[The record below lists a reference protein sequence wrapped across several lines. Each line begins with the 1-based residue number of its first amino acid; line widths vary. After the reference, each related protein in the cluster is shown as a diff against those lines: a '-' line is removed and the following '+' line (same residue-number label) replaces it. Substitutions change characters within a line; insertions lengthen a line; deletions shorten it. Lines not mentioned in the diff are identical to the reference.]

1 MSVHCSRHIQ
11 YLNGCASTF
20 LVASIQG
27 VRFNLHVINVFQM
40 WTLLEHVY
48 FLNKQRIKY
57 VCMFLDE
64 TLKPHVK
71 IASSSR
77 SVVLNQIQW
86 FILVTFKSH
95 IPKSEVHELGDSRHT
110 LSLHCGRYIRIM
122 SEDVQVFLNKTDWSD
137 LMELARVSMGR
148 QILKLFRLHEDLI
161 EWRKKVLRI

>member
-1 MSVHCSRHIQ
+1 
-11 YLNGCASTF
+11 
-20 LVASIQG
+20 
-27 VRFNLHVINVFQM
+27 M
-40 WTLLEHVY
+40 WALLEHAY
-48 FLNKQRIKY
+48 FLKKQRTKY
-57 VCMFLDE
+57 VSIFLVE
-64 TLKPHVK
+64 ILQPHNK
-71 IASSSR
+71 SASSSR

-95 IPKSEVHELGDSRHT
+95 IPKSEVHEPGDSRHT

-161 EWRKKVLRI
+161 EWRNKCYESNSYCTPPDTNVIDFETLYDEIMLHACH